1 MLWTPRLILE
11 LMMKRNHWLSL
22 VLVGMVSLVQA
33 PAYADDDDDDGP
45 KMAATAQALGLI
57 SLQDAQDKALA
68 AKPGVVKEAELERR
82 KFRSGWDYEFEIV
95 DANGAEWEVNID
107 AKTGKSPASVA
118 TGFSLAACLRR
129 VANAVRHAAPQ
140 GG

>member
-1 MLWTPRLILE
+1 
-11 LMMKRNHWLSL
+11 MKRNHWLSL

-33 PAYADDDDDDGP
+33 PAYADDDDDGP

-57 SLQDAQDKALA
+57 SLQDAQGKALA

-107 AKTGKSPASVA
+107 AKTGKVSSI
-118 TGFSLAACLRR
+118 RR
-129 VANAVRHAAPQ
+129 DWF
-140 GG
+140 